1 MINLLVTA
9 AIIRKGD
16 KILIAQR
23 CAGGKLAN
31 KWEFPGGK
39 VEDGEEPEAALQREI
54 MEELG
59 IEIEVGD
66 IAAVITEKEERRNII
81 LLYYYCYPLS
91 GSPRAL
97 GCQDYRWVRITDLK
111 AFDFAPADAKMV
123 NKLWKHHLATG
134 DGKNR
139 ILPKI

>member
-16 KILIAQR
+16 KLLITQR
-23 CAGGKLAN
+23 RASGNLPN

-39 VEDGEEPEAALQREI
+39 VEEGEEPESALKREI

-59 IEIEVGD
+59 FEIEVAD
-66 IAAVITEKEERRNII
+66 IAAVITEKEEERNII
-81 LLYYYCYPLS
+81 LLYYYCYPLA

-97 GCQDYRWVRITDLK
+97 DCQDYRWVRIPDLK

-123 NKLWKHHLATG
+123 NKLWKNHLAKGELCT
-134 DGKNR
+134 
-139 ILPKI
+139 IIKI

>member
-9 AIIRKGD
+9 AIIQKGD
-16 KILIAQR
+16 RILIAQR
-23 CAGGKLAN
+23 LAGGKLAN

-39 VEDGEEPEAALQREI
+39 VEAGEEPESALKREI

-59 IEIEVGD
+59 FEIEVGD
-66 IAAVITEKEERRNII
+66 IAAVITEKEEERNII
-81 LLYYYCYPLS
+81 LLYYYCYPLA

-97 GCQDYRWVRITDLK
+97 DCQDYRWVRIPDLK

-123 NKLWKHHLATG
+123 NKLC
-134 DGKNR
+134 KNYMEKKVFV
-139 ILPKI
+139 LPG